1 MLSTN
6 KFKDYQLL
14 DSGDGEKLESWKGI
28 ILRRPDPLAIWP
40 KLFPS
45 LWSKAQ
51 AIYHRSSKGG
61 GHWEY
66 FVPLKEEWL
75 ISFEDLQFKVAPTG
89 FKHTGLFPEQAYN
102 WDYLQNKIKTSK
114 RKDIKILNLFAY
126 TGAATMACAKAGAQE
141 VVHVDAAKG
150 MIEWAKENMHLNHLD
165 DCHIRYI
172 VDDCLKF
179 MKREVKRGR
188 HYDGIIMDPPSYGRG
203 PNNERFKFEEKI
215 NPLLEEAVKLLS
227 DDPLFIIVNSY
238 TTGFGET
245 VMQNLLSF
253 HTPNLK
259 GHIVGGELGIAI
271 ANSPY
276 FLPCGYTNR
285 WENA

>member
-14 DSGDGEKLESWKGI
+14 DAGDGEKLESWKGI

-51 AIYHRSSKGG
+51 AIYHRSPKGG

-66 FVPLKEEWL
+66 FAPLKEEWL

-114 RKDIKILNLFAY
+114 K
-126 TGAATMACAKAGAQE
+126 
-141 VVHVDAAKG
+141 
-150 MIEWAKENMHLNHLD
+150 
-165 DCHIRYI
+165 
-172 VDDCLKF
+172 
-179 MKREVKRGR
+179 
-188 HYDGIIMDPPSYGRG
+188 
-203 PNNERFKFEEKI
+203 
-215 NPLLEEAVKLLS
+215 
-227 DDPLFIIVNSY
+227 
-238 TTGFGET
+238 
-245 VMQNLLSF
+245 
-253 HTPNLK
+253 
-259 GHIVGGELGIAI
+259 
-271 ANSPY
+271 
-276 FLPCGYTNR
+276 
-285 WENA
+285 